1 MTNSGARRPYSAEA
15 IERGDLPAP
24 LDPKSAPASQVIEF
38 IGDYFRIWNRKDANA
53 LATQIYRVDAA
64 YPMGSQAGIQRALD
78 RAAAEGWDYSTLD
91 AIDVYPWDGEA
102 YLARGL
108 YSRFTADGG
117 ATAYAGRLTAYVVRA
132 FPDGLRI
139 TDLPLVYGVS
149 S

>member
-15 IERGDLPAP
+15 IERGDLPPA
-24 LDPKSAPASQVIEF
+24 LDPKTAPASRVIEF
-38 IGDYFRIWNRKDANA
+38 ISEYFRIWNRKDAKA
-53 LATQIYRVDAA
+53 LAAQIYRVDPA
-64 YPMGSQAGIQRALD
+64 YPTGSEAGLQRALD

-91 AIDVYPWDGEA
+91 AIDIHPWDGEG

-117 ATAYAGRLTAYVVRA
+117 ATAYAGCLTAYVVRD

-139 TDLPLVYGVS
+139 TDLPLVYGRS